1 MHDLTRAGSRP
12 GRGRRAALCAPT
24 PLALLAAAMLQGSP
38 LLAQPV
44 AAPADEPAPALRRS
58 PLLRDEIPSAQRKL
72 LPSFVTGD
80 SVVSETDFN
89 TIVKGNAELRR
100 GDTVIRANQLEYTQ
114 PDDLAK
120 AQGNVYINRAGD
132 IFQGPELQLHVDAF
146 EGFFTRPRYLFLK
159 NNAHGVAERVDFIDD
174 EHLVIHNGSY
184 TTCERRP
191 GPSWMPDWM
200 ISARSISID
209 QSDSTGVA
217 EGAVVRFKGLR
228 SPELPSISFPLS
240 ESRQSGLLPP
250 LFGINNL
257 SGVELTQPYYWN
269 IAPNRDATLYPT
281 LMSKRGV
288 NLGGE
293 FRYLEND
300 YRGQIRADYMP
311 RDKLRERDR
320 WGFAM
325 LHSGGLDTGIQ
336 GLGTL
341 GLNMNIN
348 RVSDDDY
355 WRDFTR
361 TVPSLTQRLLP
372 ADVNL
377 NWGRGDFSVTARSLK
392 WQTLQSV
399 TSPIIPPYD
408 RLPQVVARYNKV
420 DVGGFDYSVEG
431 DYTQF
436 SSNPVLTGQ
445 PNAKRSYA
453 LAQISRPW
461 VAPGWFITPKA
472 QLHSATYDFQ
482 YALPSNNLT
491 TTTRTVPTLSLDGG
505 LVFERDTR
513 LFGRSLIQTL
523 EPRAFYVYTPF
534 VNQNYLPVYDT
545 ARTDFNFASI
555 YTENAFVGHD
565 RISDNNLLTL
575 GLTTRLIDAD
585 TGAEAAR
592 FGIAQRLRFRDQ
604 LVTLPG
610 EAPTVDRLSDVMLG
624 ASVNWTRS
632 WAFDSTVQYNQKTG
646 RSETSSIGGR
656 YSPGD
661 FRTVS
666 LAYRLKRDTSELID
680 VGWQW
685 PLSDLWGG
693 RRSMERIPGR
703 GLGAGNVYAVGRLN
717 YSMFDR
723 SLVDGV
729 VGVEYEGDCWIGRV
743 VLERLQSSNTTST
756 KRILFQIEFF
766 GFSSVGSN
774 PLQALQR
781 NVPRYQYLR
790 QEISTPSRFSRYD

>member
-1 MHDLTRAGSRP
+1 
-12 GRGRRAALCAPT
+12 
-24 PLALLAAAMLQGSP
+24 MLQGAPLWAQTAAASAADAAAEPSP
-38 LLAQPV
+38 T
-44 AAPADEPAPALRRS
+44 LRNS
-58 PLLRDEIPSAQRKL
+58 PLLRQEIPSTQRKL

-80 SVVSETDFN
+80 NVVSETDFN

-100 GDTVIRANQLEYTQ
+100 GDMVIRANQLEYTQ

-120 AQGNVYINRAGD
+120 AQGDVYINRAGD

-174 EHLVIHNGSY
+174 EHMVIHNGSY

-191 GPSWMPDWM
+191 GPSWLPDWM
-200 ISARSISID
+200 ITARSITID
-209 QSDSTGVA
+209 QGDSTGVA
-217 EGAVVRFKGLR
+217 EGAIVRFKGL
-228 SPELPSISFPLS
+228 STPELPSVSFPLS
-240 ESRQSGLLPP
+240 DARQSGLLPP

-281 LMSKRGV
+281 VMSKRGV
-288 NLGGE
+288 DLGGE

-311 RDKLRERDR
+311 NDKLRDRDR
-320 WGFAM
+320 WGLAM
-325 LHSGGLDTGIQ
+325 LHSGSIDTGIP
-336 GLGTL
+336 GIGSL

-348 RVSDDDY
+348 RVSDDNY
-355 WRDFTR
+355 WSDFTR

-372 ADVNL
+372 TDLNL
-377 NWGRGDFSVTARSLK
+377 NWARGDFSVTARSLT
-392 WQTLQSV
+392 WQTLQNV

-408 RLPQVVARYNKV
+408 RLPQLVARYNKV

-436 SSNPVLTGQ
+436 SSDPSLTGQ
-445 PNAKRSYA
+445 PNANRAYA
-453 LAQISRPW
+453 LAQISHPW
-461 VAPGWFITPKA
+461 VAPGWFVTPKV
-472 QLHSATYDFQ
+472 QLHSTRYDFQ
-482 YALPSNNLT
+482 YALASNNALT
-491 TTTRTVPTLSLDGG
+491 ASRTVPTVSLDSG
-505 LVFERDTR
+505 LVYERDTK

-555 YTENAFVGHD
+555 YSENAFVGHD

-575 GLTTRLIDAD
+575 GVTTRLIDAD

-610 EAPTVDRLSDVMLG
+610 ESPATDRLSDVMLG
-624 ASVNWTRS
+624 ASINWTPR
-632 WAFDSTVQYNQKTG
+632 WGFDSTVQYNPKTG

-656 YSPGD
+656 YNPGD

-666 LAYRLKRDTSELID
+666 VAYRLQRDTSELID
-680 VGWQW
+680 IGWQW

-693 RRSMERIPGR
+693 KRSMDRMPGR
-703 GLGAGNVYAVGRLN
+703 GLGPGNVYAVGRLN
-717 YSMFDR
+717 YSMFD
-723 SLVDGV
+723 SSIVDSV
-729 VGVEYEGDCWIGRV
+729 VGFEYEGDCWIGRV
-743 VLERLQSSNTTST
+743 VLERLQSSTTTST
-756 KRILFQIEFF
+756 KRILFQVEFF
-766 GFSSVGSN
+766 GFSSVGAN